1 MRASSVLWALHALAL
16 GFTDN
21 RVAAAQDVTPPFQAP
36 FDPIAAAPSLHV
48 GKPVGWDEAHDRA
61 AKLVEKMTLEEK
73 LNVTS
78 GRLGPCQ
85 ANSGSIPRLGIPSFC
100 YNDGRE
106 CRQPAEVYWNQRP
119 DLAAC

>member
-1 MRASSVLWALHALAL
+1 MRASSALWVLNALAL
-16 GFTDN
+16 ALTDN
-21 RVAAAQDVTPPFQAP
+21 PVVATQDVTPRPHPQVPFAASFAP
-36 FDPIAAAPSLHV
+36 QS
-48 GKPVGWDEAHDRA
+48 GTPVPWNVAQDRA

-85 ANSGSIPRLGIPSFC
+85 ANSGSVPRLGIPSFC

-106 CRQPAEVYWNQRP
+106 YRHEAPFTGAGVQI
-119 DLAAC
+119 

>member
-1 MRASSVLWALHALAL
+1 MRASSALWVLNALAL
-16 GFTDN
+16 GVSDHSV
-21 RVAAAQDVTPPFQAP
+21 VATRDVTPPPQPQVPFAAGLAP
-36 FDPIAAAPSLHV
+36 PS
-48 GKPVGWDEAHDRA
+48 GPPVSWAEAQDRA

-85 ANSGSIPRLGIPSFC
+85 ANSGSVPRLGIPAFC

-106 CRQPAEVYWNQRP
+106 CSRPAPLTGTGTEI
-119 DLAAC
+119 

>member
-1 MRASSVLWALHALAL
+1 MRASSALWVFNALAL
-16 GFTDN
+16 GVSDYSV
-21 RVAAAQDVTPPFQAP
+21 VATQDVTPPLQAQAP
-36 FDPIAAAPSLHV
+36 FAAGLATPPAT
-48 GKPVGWDEAHDRA
+48 PVPWAVAQDRA

-85 ANSGSIPRLGIPSFC
+85 ANSGSVPRLGIPSFC

-106 CRQPAEVYWNQRP
+106 CAHQQRR
-119 DLAAC
+119 LGIGTGI

>member
-1 MRASSVLWALHALAL
+1 MRAPSALWVLHALAW
-16 GFTDN
+16 GVSDYSV
-21 RVAAAQDVTPPFQAP
+21 VATQDVTPPLQPQAP
-36 FDPIAAAPSLHV
+36 FAAGIAPQH
-48 GKPVGWDEAHDRA
+48 GGPVPWAEARDRA

-85 ANSGSIPRLGIPSFC
+85 ANSGSVPRLGIPSFC

-106 CRQPAEVYWNQRP
+106 CSQM
-119 DLAAC
+119 AAFIGARA